1 METDGDRDLE
11 GLLAGRR
18 GDLLGGEA
26 DVALLSVDA
35 LDSLSRLMDSD
46 DVLLFRTD
54 LTGRELE
61 IPLELDLIRLASGER
76 WASSS
81 EEDDEQ
87 LEDLDELEFL
97 TLGTI
102 FRLDWLRITAAGCCW
117 IFELELRLSEIAGDP
132 AFSEMDEFLLDVIG
146 VAIRSK
152 GPGLTLDEALPPEEL
167 FRACR
172 LARR

>member
-26 DVALLSVDA
+26 DVTLLSVDA

-54 LTGRELE
+54 LTGKELE

-76 WASSS
+76 
-81 EEDDEQ
+81 
-87 LEDLDELEFL
+87 
-97 TLGTI
+97 
-102 FRLDWLRITAAGCCW
+102 
-117 IFELELRLSEIAGDP
+117 
-132 AFSEMDEFLLDVIG
+132 
-146 VAIRSK
+146 
-152 GPGLTLDEALPPEEL
+152 
-167 FRACR
+167 
-172 LARR
+172 